1 MATATAPSASQPAK
15 VSALGPV
22 TDGPA
27 SRPTRQTVDATLV
40 SFATDQT
47 ANTADDLRRV
57 RDVRQTVKQRLALC
71 GLSDLADDV
80 VLVVSE
86 LITNAILHSRGGTEV
101 NLLMGLRDGLLL
113 IIVTDGTPTTREAR
127 HAGDA
132 AEHGRGLGIVRAIA
146 AEHRGSWGTT
156 SDRTGTWCELPVPG
170 LGRAA

>member
-1 MATATAPSASQPAK
+1 MATATAPSATQSAK
-15 VSALGPV
+15 VSTLGPE

-40 SFATDQT
+40 SFGTGLTATT
-47 ANTADDLRRV
+47 SDDLRRV
-57 RDVRQTVKQRLALC
+57 RDIRQTVKQRLVRC

-86 LITNAILHSRGGTEV
+86 LITNAILHSRGGAEV

-113 IIVTDGTPTTREAR
+113 IIVTDGTPITREAR
-127 HAGDA
+127 QAGTA
-132 AEHGRGLGIVRAIA
+132 AEHGRGLHIVRAIA
-146 AEHRGSWGTT
+146 AEHCGSWGTT

-170 LGRAA
+170 LGRVA